1 MIINTSK
8 KQGLI
13 KKILYFIYY
22 LRYLIFFFI
31 CIVIILFLSPK
42 FFKHVDKIESLNNI
56 LENQHGFVIENY
68 DDIKY
73 KIFPQPNLE
82 IKNSKIKISKEIPKL
97 KLEKIKVFLN
107 VKGLYKPEKIL
118 LKNIKF
124 RGNFLGNDINGYYF
138 PKKNINILYFRLENL
153 GIESKV
159 FFDNK
164 KKLNKPSGIMK
175 LDILDHNLIFNFDYN
190 KIFKFSES
198 IIKNKNLKAELN
210 GYLKFDPFFY
220 FNITTEIKRINYDK
234 FNLKKIKHLLIK
246 EISDKKLNGE
256 LVINNATKKI
266 IGKERTKKLS
276 LNLLFKNGD
285 IISNNSFFKF
295 FNFDV
300 KLKFYLK
307 KYPSYKNLDYELS
320 IKNDDINKFY
330 KKIDIKKN
338 KKLDEV
344 KILMNGNV
352 NLEAQKYY
360 FNNIK
365 INEKDLKKNELIK
378 LKNYFDKNASIFF
391 NGDLNEK
398 RVYLFLKELIE
409 FI

>member
-1 MIINTSK
+1 MI
-8 KQGLI
+8 
-13 KKILYFIYY
+13 
-22 LRYLIFFFI
+22 
-31 CIVIILFLSPK
+31 
-42 FFKHVDKIESLNNI
+42 
-56 LENQHGFVIENY
+56 
-68 DDIKY
+68 
-73 KIFPQPNLE
+73 
-82 IKNSKIKISKEIPKL
+82 
-97 KLEKIKVFLN
+97 
-107 VKGLYKPEKIL
+107 
-118 LKNIKF
+118 
-124 RGNFLGNDINGYYF
+124 
-138 PKKNINILYFRLENL
+138 
-153 GIESKV
+153 
-159 FFDNK
+159 
-164 KKLNKPSGIMK
+164 
-175 LDILDHNLIFNFDYN
+175 
-190 KIFKFSES
+190 
-198 IIKNKNLKAELN
+198 
-210 GYLKFDPFFY
+210 PFFY

-338 KKLDEV
+338 KKLNEV

>member
-1 MIINTSK
+1 M
-8 KQGLI
+8 
-13 KKILYFIYY
+13 
-22 LRYLIFFFI
+22 RYLIFFFI

-42 FFKHVDKIESLNNI
+42 FSKHVDKIESLNNI

-159 FFDNK
+159 FLDNK

-190 KIFKFSES
+190 KSFKFSES

-266 IGKERTKKLS
+266 IGKKRTKKLS

-338 KKLDEV
+338 KKLNEV

-391 NGDLNEK
+391 FNGDLNEK

>member
-1 MIINTSK
+1 MIIDTSK
-8 KQGLI
+8 KQDLI
-13 KKILYFIYY
+13 KKILHFIYY
-22 LRYLIFFFI
+22 LRYLIFFFV
-31 CIVIILFLSPK
+31 CVVIILFVSPK
-42 FFKHVDKIESLNNI
+42 FFKHVDKIDSLNSL

-73 KIFPQPNLE
+73 KIFPRPNLE
-82 IKNSKIKISKEIPKL
+82 IKNSKIKISKEFPKL
-97 KLEKIKVFLN
+97 KLENIKVFLN
-107 VKGLYKPEKIL
+107 IKGLYKPEKIL
-118 LKNIKF
+118 LKKIKF
-124 RGNFLGNDINGYYF
+124 GGNLLGNDINGYYF
-138 PKKNINILYFRLENL
+138 PRKNINILYFKLKNL

-164 KKLNKPSGIMK
+164 KKLTKPSGIMK
-175 LDILDHNLIFNFDYN
+175 LDILDNNLFFNFDYN
-190 KIFKFSES
+190 KSLKLSES
-198 IIKNKNLKAELN
+198 SIKNKNLKAELN
-210 GYLKFDPFFY
+210 GYLQFDPFFY
-220 FNITTEIKRINYDK
+220 FKINTEIKRINYDK

-256 LVINNATKKI
+256 LVINNVTKKI
-266 IGKERTKKLS
+266 IGKERTNKLS
-276 LNLLFKNGD
+276 LNLLFNNGD
-285 IISNNSFFKF
+285 IISDNSFIKF
-295 FNFDV
+295 LNFDV

-320 IKNDDINKFY
+320 ITNDKINNFY

-338 KKLDEV
+338 IKLNEI

-360 FNNIK
+360 FNNVK
-365 INEKDLKKNELIK
+365 INAKDLKKNELIK
-378 LKNYFDKNASIFF
+378 LKNYFDKNASIFL
-391 NGDLNEK
+391 NGDLNEE

>member
-1 MIINTSK
+1 MIIDTSK
-8 KQGLI
+8 KQDLI
-13 KKILYFIYY
+13 KKILHFIYY
-22 LRYLIFFFI
+22 LRYLIFFFV
-31 CIVIILFLSPK
+31 CVVIILFVSPK
-42 FFKHVDKIESLNNI
+42 FFKHVDKIDSLNSL

-73 KIFPQPNLE
+73 KIFPRPNLE
-82 IKNSKIKISKEIPKL
+82 IKNSKIKISKEFPKL
-97 KLEKIKVFLN
+97 KLENIKVFLN
-107 VKGLYKPEKIL
+107 IKVLYKPEKIL
-118 LKNIKF
+118 LKKIKF
-124 RGNFLGNDINGYYF
+124 GGNLLGNDINGYYF
-138 PKKNINILYFRLENL
+138 PRKNINILYFKLKNL

-164 KKLNKPSGIMK
+164 KKLTKPSGIMK
-175 LDILDHNLIFNFDYN
+175 LDILDNNLFFNFDYN
-190 KIFKFSES
+190 KSLKLSES
-198 IIKNKNLKAELN
+198 SIKNKNLKAELN
-210 GYLKFDPFFY
+210 GYLQFDPFFY
-220 FNITTEIKRINYDK
+220 FKINTDIKRINYDK

-256 LVINNATKKI
+256 LVINNVTKKI
-266 IGKERTKKLS
+266 IGKERTNKLS
-276 LNLLFKNGD
+276 LNLLFNNGD
-285 IISNNSFFKF
+285 IISNNSFIKF
-295 FNFDV
+295 LNFDV

-320 IKNDDINKFY
+320 ITNDKINNFY

-338 KKLDEV
+338 IKLNEI

-360 FNNIK
+360 FNNVK
-365 INEKDLKKNELIK
+365 INAKDLKKNELIK
-378 LKNYFDKNASIFF
+378 LKNYFDKNASIFL
-391 NGDLNEK
+391 NGDLNEE

>member
-1 MIINTSK
+1 MIIDTSK
-8 KQGLI
+8 KQDLI
-13 KKILYFIYY
+13 KKILHFIYY
-22 LRYLIFFFI
+22 LRYLIFFFV
-31 CIVIILFLSPK
+31 CVVIILFVSPK
-42 FFKHVDKIESLNNI
+42 FFKHVDKIDSLNSL

-73 KIFPQPNLE
+73 KIFPRPNLE
-82 IKNSKIKISKEIPKL
+82 IKNSKIKISKEFPKL
-97 KLEKIKVFLN
+97 KLENIKVFLN
-107 VKGLYKPEKIL
+107 IKGLYKPEKIL
-118 LKNIKF
+118 LKKIKF
-124 RGNFLGNDINGYYF
+124 GGNLLGNDINGYYF
-138 PKKNINILYFRLENL
+138 PRKNINILYFKLKNL

-164 KKLNKPSGIMK
+164 KKLTKPSGIMK
-175 LDILDHNLIFNFDYN
+175 LDILDNNLFFNFDYN
-190 KIFKFSES
+190 KSLKLSES
-198 IIKNKNLKAELN
+198 SIKNKNLKAELN
-210 GYLKFDPFFY
+210 GYLQFDPFFY
-220 FNITTEIKRINYDK
+220 FKINTEIKRINYDK

-256 LVINNATKKI
+256 LVINNVTKKI
-266 IGKERTKKLS
+266 IGKERTNKLS
-276 LNLLFKNGD
+276 LNLLFNNGD
-285 IISNNSFFKF
+285 IISNNSFIKF
-295 FNFDV
+295 LNFDV

-320 IKNDDINKFY
+320 ITNDKINNFY

-338 KKLDEV
+338 IKLNEI

-360 FNNIK
+360 FNNVK
-365 INEKDLKKNELIK
+365 INAKDLKKNELIK
-378 LKNYFDKNASIFF
+378 LKNYFDKNASIFL
-391 NGDLNEK
+391 NGDLNEE

>member
-1 MIINTSK
+1 MIIDTSK
-8 KQGLI
+8 KQDLI
-13 KKILYFIYY
+13 KKILHFIYY
-22 LRYLIFFFI
+22 LRYLIFFFV
-31 CIVIILFLSPK
+31 CVVIILFVSPK
-42 FFKHVDKIESLNNI
+42 FFKHVDKIDSLNSL

-73 KIFPQPNLE
+73 KIFPRPNLE
-82 IKNSKIKISKEIPKL
+82 IKNSKIKISKEFPKL
-97 KLEKIKVFLN
+97 KLENIKVFLN
-107 VKGLYKPEKIL
+107 IKGLYKPEKIL
-118 LKNIKF
+118 LKKIKF
-124 RGNFLGNDINGYYF
+124 GGNLLGNDINGYYF
-138 PKKNINILYFRLENL
+138 PRKNINILYFKLKNL

-164 KKLNKPSGIMK
+164 KKLTKPSGIMK
-175 LDILDHNLIFNFDYN
+175 LDILDNNLFFNFDYN
-190 KIFKFSES
+190 KSLKLSES
-198 IIKNKNLKAELN
+198 SIKNKNLKAELN
-210 GYLKFDPFFY
+210 GYLQFDPFFY
-220 FNITTEIKRINYDK
+220 FKINTDIKRINYDK

-256 LVINNATKKI
+256 LVINNVTKKI
-266 IGKERTKKLS
+266 IGKERTNKLS
-276 LNLLFKNGD
+276 LNLLFNNGD
-285 IISNNSFFKF
+285 IISDNSFIKF
-295 FNFDV
+295 LNFDV

-320 IKNDDINKFY
+320 ITNDKINNFY

-338 KKLDEV
+338 IKLNEI

-360 FNNIK
+360 FNNVK
-365 INEKDLKKNELIK
+365 INAKDLKKNELIK
-378 LKNYFDKNASIFF
+378 LKNYFDKNASIFL
-391 NGDLNEK
+391 NGDLNEE